1 MKEAIG
7 GSWLFTLV
15 IVLIALFTTF
25 VCIST
30 NYSRTYNVKDSII
43 SIIEAKKGVNERTIE
58 AINDELKSV
67 GYASSGTCPSDG
79 GCWYGFS
86 RNIDNNV
93 SSYAAG
99 VNYCIRVFPVTL
111 QRDDGVSSG
120 AIGHP
125 ASSYYGVMVFFQ
137 LDLPVIREVF
147 HLRIEGETSI
157 INLPDDSL
165 VDGSLDCL

>member
-1 MKEAIG
+1 MG
-7 GSWLFTLV
+7 GAWLFTLV

-30 NYSRTYNVKDSII
+30 NYSRTYNVKDEII
-43 SIIEAKKGVNERTIE
+43 SIIESRKGVNERTIE
-58 AINDELKSV
+58 SINDELRRV
-67 GYASSGTCPSDG
+67 GYASNGTCPSDG

-86 RNIDNNV
+86 RNIDNSV
-93 SSYAAG
+93 SSYASG
-99 VNYCIRVFPVTL
+99 VNYCIQVFHVTR
-111 QRDDGVSSG
+111 QREDGVSST

-125 ASSYYGVMVFFQ
+125 ASNYYGVMVFFQ
-137 LDLPVIREVF
+137 LDLPVLRDVF

-165 VDGSLDCL
+165 IDGSMDCL